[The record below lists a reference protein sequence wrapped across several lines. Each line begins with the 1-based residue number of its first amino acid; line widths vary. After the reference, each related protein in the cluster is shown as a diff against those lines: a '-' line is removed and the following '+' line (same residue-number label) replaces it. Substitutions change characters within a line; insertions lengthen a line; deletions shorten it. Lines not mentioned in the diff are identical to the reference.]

1 MKEHQAK
8 QKKSPRLLAEYDN
21 KRGQMS
27 LSREGVPATALTQ
40 VITYVI
46 SDGEGTW
53 SKVPWAMNISG

>member
-46 SDGEGTW
+46 SDGEGT
-53 SKVPWAMNISG
+53 